1 MVLSGGLCEKPSPK
15 AEKYNYYNYLRS
27 QGVKGRDPLEN
38 TKPLSIPKA
47 EKYYYN
53 YNYYLSGPSGGG
65 NVPWESPCEKPL
77 LLLLLRFIGGF

>member
-1 MVLSGGLCEKPSPK
+1 MVLGGDLCEKPSPK
-15 AEKYNYYNYLRS
+15 AEKYNYLTS
-27 QGVKGRDPLEN
+27 QGVKGRVPLEN

-65 NVPWESPCEKPL
+65 NVSWESPCEKTLLL